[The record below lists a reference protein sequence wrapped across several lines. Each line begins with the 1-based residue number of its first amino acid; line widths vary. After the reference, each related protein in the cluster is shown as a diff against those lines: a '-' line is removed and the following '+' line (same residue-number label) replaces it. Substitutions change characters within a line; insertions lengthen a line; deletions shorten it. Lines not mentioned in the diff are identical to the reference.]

1 MAAPEYVP
9 LKPTDSP
16 RSYESPPRRPES
28 WLAERPGEVVDAG
41 QPRADRLGN
50 QGPDQG
56 YAYKLLRQFVG
67 KLRLAEGELVEDVQ
81 AGCIGVALK
90 RASIFGR
97 APVVHDLTI
106 AFTVWGFLD
115 ESAPQDL
122 IDLRRAMFAEVHNPH
137 HYAEQRAIVDA
148 VPESTLRMAPQA
160 VTSGYRTNWR
170 SLLELN

>member
-16 RSYESPPRRPES
+16 RSYESPPRRPEP
-28 WLAERPGEVVDAG
+28 WLAERPGEVVDSG

-56 YAYKLLRQFVG
+56 YAYRLLRLFVG
-67 KLRLAEGELVEDVQ
+67 KLRLAEGELVEDAQ

-122 IDLRRAMFAEVHNPH
+122 IDLRRSMFAEVHNPH

-160 VTSGYRTNWR
+160 VTSAYRTNWR
-170 SLLELN
+170 SLLDVN

>member
-9 LKPTDSP
+9 LKPTDTP
-16 RSYESPPRRPES
+16 RAYASPPRRPEP
-28 WLAERPGEVVDAG
+28 WVADRPGEVVDTG

-56 YAYKLLRQFVG
+56 YAYRLLRQFVG
-67 KLRLAEGELVEDVQ
+67 KLRLAEGELVDDVHT
-81 AGCIGVALK
+81 GCIGVALK

-115 ESAPQDL
+115 ENPPQELVD
-122 IDLRRAMFAEVHNPH
+122 IRRRMFEEVHNPH
-137 HYAEQRAIVDA
+137 HYFEQRAIVDA

-160 VTSGYRTNWR
+160 VSSAYRTNWR
-170 SLLELN
+170 SLLELD